1 MSFLFSATSTAS
13 LTSAPHA
20 SASSSSSSVSH
31 SSSDADSSRLDFS
44 CPNHASDLLLSLHSL
59 LVDRLFCDVV
69 FRLDDGV
76 RFPAHRTVL
85 SAASPYFKAMFS
97 NGLAETDNGKVG
109 GCEGGR
115 GGGATMEIELRIIS
129 SEIFGAI
136 LEFIYTG
143 QITLHEDNVQVRK
156 FPSLLSCP
164 LSGGKPP
171 WMSRR

>member
-1 MSFLFSATSTAS
+1 MSFLHSATSTTS
-13 LTSAPHA
+13 LTSTPF
-20 SASSSSSSVSH
+20 ASSSVTSSST
-31 SSSDADSSRLDFS
+31 DADSSRLDFS

-76 RFPAHRTVL
+76 RFPAHKTVL

-97 NGLAETDNGKVG
+97 HGLAETDNGKKVIG
-109 GCEGGR
+109 VSGCEGGGGGG
-115 GGGATMEIELRIIS
+115 GGGATMEIRLPIIS

-143 QITLHEDNVQVRK
+143 QITLHEDNVQVRNI
-156 FPSLLSCP
+156 PSLPTC
-164 LSGGKPP
+164 LSGGSPF
-171 WMSRR
+171 

>member
-1 MSFLFSATSTAS
+1 MSFLHSATSTTTS
-13 LTSAPHA
+13 LTSSPF
-20 SASSSSSSVSH
+20 ASSSVTSSSA
-31 SSSDADSSRLDFS
+31 DADSSCLEFS

-76 RFPAHRTVL
+76 RFPAHKTVL

-97 NGLAETDNGKVG
+97 HGLAETDNGKKVIG
-109 GCEGGR
+109 VSGCEGGGGG
-115 GGGATMEIELRIIS
+115 GGGATMEIRLPIIS

-143 QITLHEDNVQVRK
+143 QITLHEDNVQVRNTP
-156 FPSLLSCP
+156 FPRVCLAEARFGCLLA
-164 LSGGKPP
+164 
-171 WMSRR
+171 